1 MTCKRMGRA
10 PIDSMGFG
18 TTWLTSL
25 IREPRPP
32 QRMMV
37 GIAVLP
43 MPRRRYKL
51 IEQRCGGGANRSAYQ
66 RTGQRPRR
74 RVQGAIVPASGAREA
89 GRVAAVMGEQA
100 CVPNGATASA

>member
-1 MTCKRMGRA
+1 MTCQRIGRA

-32 QRMMV
+32 QRMTV

-51 IEQRCGGGANRSAYQ
+51 IERRCGSGANRSAYQ
-66 RTGQRPRR
+66 RTEQRPRR
-74 RVQGAIVPASGAREA
+74 RVQGAILPASGAREA
-89 GRVAAVMGEQA
+89 GRVAAGT
-100 CVPNGATASA
+100 GARA